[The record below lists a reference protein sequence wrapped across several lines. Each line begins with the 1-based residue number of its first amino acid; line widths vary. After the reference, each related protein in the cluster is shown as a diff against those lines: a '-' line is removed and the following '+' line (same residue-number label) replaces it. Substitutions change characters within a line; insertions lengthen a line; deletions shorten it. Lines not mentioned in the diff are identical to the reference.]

1 MTATE
6 RLLFFIRN
14 NGNPN
19 VAYVGKEIYE
29 QGVTESHAN
38 YIHVGKEKS
47 NSIKLMNTIFVLD
60 ESLNPNQVIIKE

>member
-14 NGNPN
+14 NHYPN

-38 YIHVGKEKS
+38 FIQLAKDNP